1 VKNPAFPLVPLGRLA
16 AILPEIRLAYA
27 GPLLDPEVGEALLR
41 AMSTLPW
48 ARHLGAVPHARM
60 ASLLS
65 QADVVLNCS
74 ISEGG
79 MANSVLEALSIG
91 RAVLASDI
99 AGNRSLI
106 DDGSTGFLFGDE
118 AKFERRAAELV
129 GDPGLRERLGR
140 AGRELVA
147 RRYSPEREIDGYCDV
162 YRRLV
167 AVPA

>member
-1 VKNPAFPLVPLGRLA
+1 
-16 AILPEIRLAYA
+16 
-27 GPLLDPEVGEALLR
+27 
-41 AMSTLPW
+41 
-48 ARHLGAVPHARM
+48 
-60 ASLLS
+60 
-65 QADVVLNCS
+65 VVLNCS
-74 ISEGG
+74 VSEGG

-118 AKFERRAAELV
+118 SEFERRAAELV
-129 GDPGLRERLGR
+129 RDPGLRERLGR